1 MKIPYL
7 TRKSKIRIAI
17 LVIVVMSMLMVLI
30 ATGCNQ
36 SEKAAVS
43 EREQIHSV
51 EFFDTENLFLLE
63 RMEHR
68 FVTDGEKAA
77 IELYTSAQ
85 VASDG

>member
-36 SEKAAVS
+36 SEKS
-43 EREQIHSV
+43 SG
-51 EFFDTENLFLLE
+51 F
-63 RMEHR
+63 
-68 FVTDGEKAA
+68 
-77 IELYTSAQ
+77 
-85 VASDG
+85 